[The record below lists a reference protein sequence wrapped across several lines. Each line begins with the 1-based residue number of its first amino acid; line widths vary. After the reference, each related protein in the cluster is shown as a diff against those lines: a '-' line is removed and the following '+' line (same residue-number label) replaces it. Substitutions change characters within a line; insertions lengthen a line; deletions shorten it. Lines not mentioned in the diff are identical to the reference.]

1 MFGTPFNFQTGRYIM
16 TELATGAVNIQQV
29 NKSFVRAGEPEL
41 TVLKNISL
49 NIKAGEF
56 ISIVGSSGCG
66 KSTLLRLLV
75 GLEQDFEGVISIDGQ
90 PIHGTSLER
99 GIVFQDH
106 RLFPWLSVR
115 DNIRVALQNS
125 KLSRSEQDK
134 TIDEHIELVGLTNFQ
149 HAYPSQ
155 LSGGMSQRVAI
166 ARSLVNRPNIL
177 LLDEPF
183 GALDALTRANLQ
195 QELQRIW
202 QTEKITMIIVT
213 HDVEEAVFLGDRVVV
228 MQPNPGRIKRIV
240 PVDLAH
246 PRHREDVRLAAIRN
260 DILNDFSQL
269 SPNQLNELSLTRQ
282 KFEEYRFSW

>member
-1 MFGTPFNFQTGRYIM
+1 MGNF
-16 TELATGAVNIQQV
+16 AAGAVNLAQVSKSYQNRQEAALQVLQDINLDIQ
-29 NKSFVRAGEPEL
+29 
-41 TVLKNISL
+41 
-49 NIKAGEF
+49 AGEF

-75 GLEQDFEGVISIDGQ
+75 GLEHQFDGQISIDGQ
-90 PIHGTSLER
+90 AIQGTSLER

-115 DNIRVALQNS
+115 DNIKVALQNS
-125 KLSRSEQDK
+125 PLSRDEQNK
-134 TIDEHIELVGLTNFQ
+134 TIDEHLELVGLSAFQ
-149 HAYPSQ
+149 DSYPAQ

-166 ARSLVNRPNIL
+166 ARSLVNRPKIL

-202 QTEKITMIIVT
+202 QAEKITMIIVT

-240 PVDLAH
+240 PVSLPH

-260 DILNDFSQL
+260 DILTDFSQL
-269 SPNQLNELSLTRQ
+269 PPDQLLSAVPDQ
-282 KFEEYRFSW
+282 DFDQYRFSW